1 MRTRPLLVA
10 LAALVA
16 LLLAPAGACAHAQ
29 LVASVPA
36 DGSAVAVPPTE
47 LRVSFSEPVL
57 PRFTRLVLRTAAG
70 AVVGSV
76 EGAHLVGIAGA
87 TTTIAIAL
95 PRLPD
100 GSYRAVVGVES
111 AGDLHWVRS
120 TIAFAIGANATAPPP
135 ANPGGYAPE
144 PRPRVV
150 ETLARWVAFG
160 AIALL
165 CGLLAL
171 ALIVPAR
178 GASLRRTALGAVIV
192 GVVASTSVLVA
203 ELAAAG
209 AGLDGLRG
217 TLTGTGLGRSVLAQ
231 VLLLTLAA
239 VCVRNA
245 RHRDGLVLA
254 TGAAAA
260 AALGSHAVAID
271 LLAGLA
277 LAAHLGAA
285 ALWAGIVFAIV
296 LAVLPGLRGS
306 GDERMAIGAALR
318 RIGPIAGA
326 AAGVTAI
333 TGVYSLGRHVATI
346 DALVTSRYGVTA
358 LVKSGL
364 VLLALV
370 LAAAA
375 NRLVRGGRLARLGRV
390 VPIEAVAL
398 LLVLLAAAAMAAGAP
413 ATGPRYV
420 GRALPSPS
428 TSATARVADLDVTF
442 AVRPNATGR
451 NDVTVQVV
459 QTSVPVL
466 GAVAAVAVS
475 VDNGAPVIATP
486 AGSDRWR
493 ARAVPFVRTGPVRLA
508 ASIDRVGLRRRTA
521 AVDWR
526 VAGGPSTTPVRTEV
540 SDASLT
546 PTTTV
551 LAVLGAIALGAAL
564 GRGRRRV
571 ASTESR

>member
-1 MRTRPLLVA
+1 
-10 LAALVA
+10 
-16 LLLAPAGACAHAQ
+16 
-29 LVASVPA
+29 
-36 DGSAVAVPPTE
+36 
-47 LRVSFSEPVL
+47 
-57 PRFTRLVLRTAAG
+57 
-70 AVVGSV
+70 
-76 EGAHLVGIAGA
+76 
-87 TTTIAIAL
+87 
-95 PRLPD
+95 
-100 GSYRAVVGVES
+100 
-111 AGDLHWVRS
+111 VRS
-120 TIAFAIGANATAPPP
+120 
-135 ANPGGYAPE
+135 
-144 PRPRVV
+144 
-150 ETLARWVAFG
+150 
-160 AIALL
+160 
-165 CGLLAL
+165 
-171 ALIVPAR
+171 
-178 GASLRRTALGAVIV
+178 
-192 GVVASTSVLVA
+192 
-203 ELAAAG
+203 
-209 AGLDGLRG
+209 
-217 TLTGTGLGRSVLAQ
+217 
-231 VLLLTLAA
+231 
-239 VCVRNA
+239 A

-260 AALGSHAVAID
+260 AALGSHAAAID

-277 LAAHLGAA
+277 LAAHLAAA
-285 ALWAGIVFAIV
+285 ALWAGIELAIV

-318 RIGPIAGA
+318 RIGPIAGT

-364 VLLALV
+364 VLLALG

-398 LLVLLAAAAMAAGAP
+398 LLVVLAAAAMAAGAP

-420 GRALPSPS
+420 GRALPPPS
-428 TSATARVADLDVTF
+428 TSATARVADLVATF

-493 ARAVPFVRTGPVRLA
+493 APAVPFVRTGPVRLA

-540 SDASLT
+540 SGASLT

-564 GRGRRRV
+564 GRGRRRRRT
-571 ASTESR
+571 SPRPR